1 MNLKKIGFILSC
13 INFHERSQKNN
24 IFLTKKSKNLINL
37 VSKTCSD
44 LGFRVIYNSDFVE
57 SVSF

>member
-13 INFHERSQKNN
+13 INVHERSQKNN

-37 VSKTCSD
+37 VFKTCSD
-44 LGFRVIYNSDFVE
+44 FAE